1 MRGIRAMDVSR
12 LIVCVGLAASCTLQL
27 ASAQNSFGGP
37 PASPAPPP
45 SKGVTPDTR
54 PGATAA
60 SDAERKDFGVVAK
73 SELHDGAMHGP
84 TPVSIP
90 GAQIITTQA
99 LVEMRRGGNSR
110 VLVFDVLGGAE
121 ALPGALA
128 AVPAHRPGSFDDAV
142 QKEFGQYLQ
151 QVTQGSKDVP
161 MVFYCQSVQCWM
173 SYNASLRAV
182 KLGYSRVLW
191 YRGGIEAWKQAGQ
204 PVQAM
209 HGPMR

>member
-1 MRGIRAMDVSR
+1 MHAFKCFVF
-12 LIVCVGLAASCTLQL
+12 VGLAASCTLQL

-37 PASPAPPP
+37 PAPPAAPP
-45 SKGVTPDTR
+45 SKGVRPDAMSA
-54 PGATAA
+54 GAAT
-60 SDAERKDFGVVAK
+60 DAERKDFGVVAK
-73 SELHDGAMHGP
+73 SQLHDGAMHGP

-99 LVEMRRGGNSR
+99 LVEMRRGANSR
-110 VLVFDVLGGAE
+110 VLVFDVLGGPE

-128 AVPAHRPGSFDDAV
+128 VVPAHRPGSFDDAV